1 MREGDALV
9 VTKLDRLARSVA
21 DLMPTIQ
28 KLDDKPVGVSGFFKI
43 VVAQRNW
50 SVKPLSPWSTAL
62 FSMLCISLFD
72 PDGLE
77 QVRRML
83 RVVSILHRVADDLP
97 AVVIEK

>member
-1 MREGDALV
+1 
-9 VTKLDRLARSVA
+9 
-21 DLMPTIQ
+21 
-28 KLDDKPVGVSGFFKI
+28 
-43 VVAQRNW
+43 
-50 SVKPLSPWSTAL
+50 
-62 FSMLCISLFD
+62 MLCISLFD